1 MSTIQFP
8 RNLCDQLDVVI
19 KRFWWNPKS
28 NSGSYLTPMA
38 WSFICWPQKEGGLGL
53 EIMGVQQALLS
64 KIGWWI
70 LSGKDCPCVNIL
82 KAKYKVRRN
91 WINHQTVGSPSMIWR
106 SIESIKHLISHSA
119 CILVGNGTSIRIWED
134 PWIIDL
140 PNFILR
146 PKEWTNP
153 DNVLWFLS

>member
-1 MSTIQFP
+1 M
-8 RNLCDQLDVVI
+8 VI
-19 KRFWWNPKS
+19 YMLAPKGRWLRFRRSWEFN
-28 NSGSYLTPMA
+28 
-38 WSFICWPQKEGGLGL
+38 
-53 EIMGVQQALLS
+53 QALLS

-70 LSGKDCPCVNIL
+70 LSGKDCPCVNVL
-82 KAKYKVRRN
+82 RAKYKVRRN

-119 CILVGNGTSIRIWED
+119 CILVGNGNSIRIWED

-153 DNVLWFLS
+153 DNALMVSQLIN